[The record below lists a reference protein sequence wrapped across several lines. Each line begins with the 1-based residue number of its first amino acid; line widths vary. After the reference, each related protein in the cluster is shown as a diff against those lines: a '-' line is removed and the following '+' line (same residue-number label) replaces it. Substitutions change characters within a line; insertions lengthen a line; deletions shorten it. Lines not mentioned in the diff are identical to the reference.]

1 MNSKNTKEKIE
12 LTVGS
17 LETLA
22 ELVFLGE
29 LVINDERDEQRIK
42 KYHIIKEQVV
52 REYISTLSTE
62 KQRELSDEQ
71 SCYDY
76 FLTKHKQSLQ
86 ARDTA
91 TLLYVLSDKLVELAK
106 DKKGRRNALDNI
118 TDWRG
123 ISRELIQKLIA
134 D

>member
-1 MNSKNTKEKIE
+1 MSKNTKEKIE

-29 LVINDERDEQRIK
+29 LVINDERDEKRIE
-42 KYHIIKEQVV
+42 KYYLVKEQIVN
-52 REYISTLSTE
+52 EYILTLSAE
-62 KQRELSDEQ
+62 KQRHLSDEQ
-71 SCYDY
+71 SQYEY
-76 FLTKHKQSLQ
+76 FMGKTDKYLQ
-86 ARDTA
+86 ARDAA
-91 TLLYVLSDKLVELAK
+91 TLLYVVSDKLVELAK
-106 DKKGRRNALDNI
+106 DKKEKRNALDNI

-134 D
+134 N